1 MTMTAPDLLELF
13 NDLTGRAAT
22 DSVQPTKK
30 YTWLTRAMY
39 EVVSELATVAPSS
52 LYQKVGTSSL
62 PTMSTTDNNVFTFGT
77 SGGAAIVPFGSAQI
91 YKHLTDIPDRPL
103 VPDLDY
109 LDEGD
114 QIRLPRQR
122 TYAGPL
128 YWRGIVMPAPITAA
142 TNPLP
147 LLPVEA
153 NELIAIRAA
162 RNFAESGNVRNAAL
176 ADRMEK
182 RWAQRFPKIC
192 LVLKRQFSDG
202 GALRAYSLRDLLTP
216 N

>member
-91 YKHLTDIPDRPL
+91 YKHLTDIPDRPM
-103 VPDLDY
+103 VKDLDY
-109 LDEGD
+109 
-114 QIRLPRQR
+114 
-122 TYAGPL
+122 
-128 YWRGIVMPAPITAA
+128 
-142 TNPLP
+142 
-147 LLPVEA
+147 
-153 NELIAIRAA
+153 
-162 RNFAESGNVRNAAL
+162 
-176 ADRMEK
+176 
-182 RWAQRFPKIC
+182 
-192 LVLKRQFSDG
+192 
-202 GALRAYSLRDLLTP
+202 
-216 N
+216 